1 MNIVAT
7 ARRNET
13 LVDNRSNP
21 SVSQARA
28 ACRNKKNNEEREEK
42 KRTGKS
48 QWLIYGIINDIV
60 VEAKA
65 LHLPA

>member
-7 ARRNET
+7 ARRDET

-28 ACRNKKNNEEREEK
+28 ACHNRKNNEERDEK
-42 KRTGKS
+42 KRTNKS
-48 QWLIYGIINDIV
+48 QWLTYGVINDNV

-65 LHLPA
+65 QHVPA